1 MATAACAVA
10 GVLAGGAEVAVVV
23 AGAVV
28 LPGAAEGHS
37 RGCGSRGVIRSSPFE
52 RRAQLSERLEHKINS
67 TGKRIAYLE
76 KYAHR
81 ERVIHGLFHSVN
93 IIYF

>member
-28 LPGAAEGHS
+28 LPGAAERHS
-37 RGCGSRGVIRSSPFE
+37 RGCSSIKSNSRVARDAAATI
-52 RRAQLSERLEHKINS
+52 S
-67 TGKRIAYLE
+67 TAE
-76 KYAHR
+76 P
-81 ERVIHGLFHSVN
+81 
-93 IIYF
+93 